1 MKCPCLI
8 NLDLPTCKA
17 GTKSYIP
24 TLFEFDEYCTN
35 DAHKKCPFYRGLIYA
50 DRLKSEENEDYAVSL
65 EGR

>member
-24 TLFEFDEYCTN
+24 TLFEFDEYCATE
-35 DAHKKCPFYRGLIYA
+35 AHNKCPFYRELMYT
-50 DRLKSEENEDYAVSL
+50 DSQKSGEKEPYAVSFA
-65 EGR
+65 GR